1 MAQKTT
7 HPRKLS
13 FTEIVMGAD
22 AEVIRSAYEARVK
35 IDGLLAE
42 REAAYRKIL
51 ELETQVETVI
61 GEEGVF
67 VYPPPPAPVAGIP
80 KLEPASRRTEPAV
93 PAHPA
98 DGSAAPAPAAAKA
111 AAARKGAAAE
121 KLAGDKAGHGS
132 GPEDE
137 AGNEDAAAKD

>member
-1 MAQKTT
+1 MAVKSP
-7 HPRKLS
+7 HPRKLG

-22 AEVIRSAYEARVK
+22 AEVIRAAYEARVK

-42 REAAYRKIL
+42 REAAYRQIL
-51 ELETQVETVI
+51 ELENQIETVI

-80 KLEPASRRTEPAV
+80 RLEPAPRRTEPAV

-98 DGSAAPAPAAAKA
+98 PAP
-111 AAARKGAAAE
+111 
-121 KLAGDKAGHGS
+121 GDKSPAATAPRKTAADKTATEKADS
-132 GPEDE
+132 GESAEP
-137 AGNEDAAAKD
+137 A